1 MNNRQQLIKERLQCL
16 NPITLSVIDDSH
28 QHIGHAGSAG
38 GAGHFSVIIES
49 DIFKGLNTLG
59 RHRLVYNALADLM
72 DSEIHAVSIKTFTSI
87 EKIEETK

>member
-16 NPITLSVIDDSH
+16 NPISLSIIDDSH
-28 QHIGHAGSAG
+28 QHIGHAGSSS

-49 DIFKGLNTLG
+49 DIFEGLNTLK

-72 DSEIHAVSIKTFTSI
+72 DSEIHAISIKTFTFI
-87 EKIEETK
+87 EKTEETK